1 MRHDSQ
7 SLCVLK
13 FSFFQLIRNNFI
25 LYEHFLNVQDVIK
38 LFLEYQEIILS
49 AGFSLGIKKKIF
61 NLGES
66 YETGK
71 QMRTPMSV
79 NLRCFKAFY

>member
-1 MRHDSQ
+1 MTHNHYVCL
-7 SLCVLK
+7 SLV
-13 FSFFQLIRNNFI
+13 FFQLNRNKFI
-25 LYEHFLNVQDVIK
+25 VYEHFLNVQDIIK
-38 LFLEYQEIILS
+38 LFLEYQEIILP
-49 AGFSLGIKKKIF
+49 ADFSLGIKKNFF
-61 NLGES
+61 NLEDS